1 MSYQVGQV
9 LTGAKATVRGAI
21 TAPPPRFT
29 LTTLLDAMV
38 NIHRFVQNPEDKKI
52 LRECQGI
59 GTERTRDSILETCL
73 SRGYMEKRGTHLY
86 ATALSLELLD
96 KLYPALTDPAT
107 TAKWE
112 MALAMIEEGKV
123 TREQFMAKQHQFV
136 RDMVEHAKNMRISL
150 KTEDRPAI
158 EGEGNTCP
166 SCGKG
171 VLNPRKVVNKAS
183 RAYGKYFLSCSLYP
197 ECNHSQ
203 WPK

>member
-1 MSYQVGQV
+1 MDYQVGQV
-9 LTGAKATVRGAI
+9 LTGAKASLREVVS
-21 TAPPPRFT
+21 APLPRFT
-29 LTTLLDAMV
+29 LATLLDAMV
-38 NIHRFVQNPEDKKI
+38 NIHRFVENPEDKKI

-73 SRGYMEKRGTHLY
+73 SRGYMEKRGQSLY
-86 ATALSLELLD
+86 PTALSLELLD
-96 KLYPALTDPAT
+96 QLYPALTDPAT

-112 MALAMIEEGKV
+112 MALSMIEEGKI
-123 TREQFMAKQHQFV
+123 TREQFMTKQHQFV
-136 RDMVEHAKNMRISL
+136 GDMVLHAKNMRIRL

-158 EGEGNTCP
+158 EGEGKTCP

-183 RAYGKYFLSCSLYP
+183 RAYGTYFLSCAMYP
-197 ECNHSQ
+197 ECNHSE